1 MVPRI
6 TPIRPFNKDEWAFYI
21 ERMEKVE
28 MKNIG
33 FLGAGS
39 MTEAMIEGMI
49 TRQFINPDQL
59 VIMNR
64 SNSHRLAE
72 LEEKY
77 GVRTIQNAEKLLR
90 RSNVLVLAMKPIDA
104 AQALETIA
112 PYLTNRHVIIS
123 VLAGITTSYIEESFQ
138 TKTPIVR
145 AMPNTSATIGYSATA
160 IARGTYANH
169 EHLLY
174 TQQLFETIGTVVQVK
189 EEKLNAITGLSGS
202 GPAYF
207 YYMVECMEKAAILNG
222 IDQETAR
229 HLIIQTIT
237 GAAKMLSET
246 NLQATHLRERVTS
259 PGGTTQAGLTMLE
272 KYKYEEAITACITEA
287 GKRSEEL
294 GKILEQQNHF

>member
-6 TPIRPFNKDEWAFYI
+6 TPIRPFNKDEWAFYM
-21 ERMEKVE
+21 ERMGKVE

-33 FLGAGS
+33 FLGAGA
-39 MTEAMIEGMI
+39 MTEAMIQGMI
-49 TRQFINPDQL
+49 TKEFIDRDRL
-59 VIMNR
+59 FIMNR
-64 SNSHRLAE
+64 SNSDRLAE

-77 GVRTIQNAEKLLR
+77 GVRTLQDVETLLKH
-90 RSNVLVLAMKPIDA
+90 SDVIVLAMKPVDA
-104 AQALETIA
+104 AYALESMELF
-112 PYLTNRHVIIS
+112 LTDQHVIIS
-123 VLAGITTSYIEESFQ
+123 VLAGITTSYIEESIQ
-138 TKTPIVR
+138 PKTPIVR
-145 AMPNTSATIGYSATA
+145 AMPNTSAAIGYSATA
-160 IARGTYANH
+160 IARGKYANH
-169 EHLLY
+169 EHSSF
-174 TQQLFETIGTVVQVK
+174 TQQLFETIGTVVQVR

-246 NLQATHLRERVTS
+246 NNQATQLRERVTS
-259 PGGTTQAGLTMLE
+259 PGGTTQAGLTVLE
-272 KYKYEEAITACITEA
+272 KYKYEEAITECITEA

-294 GKILEQQNHF
+294 GKILERQSHL

>member
-1 MVPRI
+1 
-6 TPIRPFNKDEWAFYI
+6 
-21 ERMEKVE
+21 MEKVE

-49 TRQFINPDQL
+49 SRQFVTPDRI

-64 SNSHRLAE
+64 TNAHRLAE

-77 GVRTIQNAEKLLR
+77 GVRTLQNAEMLLR
-90 RSNVLVLAMKPIDA
+90 HSNVLVLAMKPIDA
-104 AQALETIA
+104 AQALESIQ
-112 PYLTNRHVIIS
+112 PFLTDQHVIIS
-123 VLAGITTSYIEESFQ
+123 VLAGITTSYIEGSIQ

-145 AMPNTSATIGYSATA
+145 VMPNTSAAIGYSATA
-160 IARGTYANH
+160 IARGEYATD
-169 EHLLY
+169 EHLSF
-174 TQQLFETIGTVVQVK
+174 TQKLFETIGTVVQVR

-222 IDQETAR
+222 IDQKTAR
-229 HLIIQTIT
+229 QLIIQTIT
-237 GAAKMLSET
+237 GAAKMLNET
-246 NLQATHLRERVTS
+246 NFEASHLRERVTS
-259 PGGTTQAGLTMLE
+259 PGGTTQAGLTILE

-294 GKILEQQNHF
+294 GKHLERQNHF